1 MTPTDS
7 RAGTMQPESTVPS
20 SPMTSATDADEI
32 NPPKEEEDHQKEEM
46 TDGEDE
52 ELDSKAKALMHLLKT
67 SSVRCPLTHSWT

>member
-1 MTPTDS
+1 
-7 RAGTMQPESTVPS
+7 
-20 SPMTSATDADEI
+20 MTSATDADEI
-32 NPPKEEEDHQKEEM
+32 NPPKEEEGHQKEEM